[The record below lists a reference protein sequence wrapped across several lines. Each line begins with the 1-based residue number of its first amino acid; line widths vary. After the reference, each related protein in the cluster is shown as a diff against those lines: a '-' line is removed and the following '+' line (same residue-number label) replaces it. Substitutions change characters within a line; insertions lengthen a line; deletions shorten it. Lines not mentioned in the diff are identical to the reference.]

1 MKELLREY
9 RFHLDRMID
18 MAAMLGAS
26 KEEVCNDVIIM
37 MARRAIPGLQGIR
50 TKRGGAESSLKIEK
64 F

>member
-50 TKRGGAESSLKIEK
+50 TKRGGQNPPSK
-64 F
+64 